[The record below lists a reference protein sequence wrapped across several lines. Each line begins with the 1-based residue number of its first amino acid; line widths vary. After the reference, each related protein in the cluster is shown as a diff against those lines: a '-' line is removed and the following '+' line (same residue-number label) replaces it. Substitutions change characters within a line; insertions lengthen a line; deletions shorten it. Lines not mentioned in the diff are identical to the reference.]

1 MFVRVIIPLVVVALA
16 LFPFG
21 YSRAAR
27 AADNRAIARG
37 ALSAPARQHPAPAE
51 ETPAPPPAPAEETPV
66 PTPAPI
72 PIPKPAPPAKL
83 PANTINVALIGIDTR
98 PTAPFKNTDVV
109 IIASINPD
117 APAVTL
123 LAIPRDTP
131 VYIPGYAFTKINQA
145 YALGGFRAFTETIR
159 YNFGIDIHH
168 YVMVNFAAVV
178 NVVDILGG
186 IEVVATC
193 PLRQVFP
200 KDPYYFGDPYW
211 VRRTYTDTFTG
222 EVWKAGMRVPTM
234 TINIPKPGIY
244 TLNGI
249 EALAF
254 ARARYGVPGG
264 DFDRGRREQ
273 RVIRAIYAKVRQPA
287 VITRLPALYSEF
299 AKDVVTDLTIRD
311 LSGYVGLMSRIDEAV
326 IRSRSLDPTGSA
338 GVILPDGSPASPA
351 PYNYAARVEQMLTVA
366 LNQRPNEGVPVEVVN
381 ATADPAFGIVAADRL
396 SELGLRV
403 ASITRSTERYT
414 QTVIVDYTTS
424 RKGSLT
430 PMLQKLLK
438 VQPKNVISQPRA
450 AGPRY
455 RIIVG
460 DDFNPC
466 YYQQGRSSQRVVE

>member
-1 MFVRVIIPLVVVALA
+1 MYIRTIFVLIVVALA
-16 LFPFG
+16 LSQFG
-21 YSRAAR
+21 CPQAAQAEDSRAA
-27 AADNRAIARG
+27 ARG
-37 ALSAPARQHPAPAE
+37 GWLAPAREDPAPA
-51 ETPAPPPAPAEETPV
+51 AEEPTQTP
-66 PTPAPI
+66 TPI
-72 PIPKPAPPAKL
+72 PIPKPAPLTKL

-98 PTAPFKNTDVV
+98 PTAPFKNTDVIV
-109 IIASINPD
+109 IASINPD

-123 LAIPRDTP
+123 LAIPRDTQ

-186 IEVVATC
+186 IDVVATC
-193 PLRQVFP
+193 PLTHVFP

-211 VRRTYTDTFTG
+211 VSRTYTDTFTG
-222 EVWKAGMRVPTM
+222 EVWQAGTRVPTM
-234 TINIPKPGIY
+234 TIDIPMPGIY
-244 TLNGI
+244 RLNGI

-264 DFDRGRREQ
+264 DLDRGRREQ
-273 RVIRAIYAKVRQPA
+273 RVIRAIYAKAKQPA
-287 VITRLPALYSEF
+287 VITRLPALYREF

-311 LSGYVGLMSRIDEAV
+311 VLGYVGLMSRIDDAV
-326 IRSRSLDPTGSA
+326 IRSRSLDSA
-338 GVILPDGSPASPA
+338 GGAGAILPDGSLAAVA
-351 PYNYAARVEQMLTVA
+351 PYNYAARVEQMLTVT
-366 LNQRPNEGVPVEVVN
+366 LNQRPNEGVLVEVVN
-381 ATADPAFGIVAADRL
+381 ATADPNFGIVAADRL

-403 ASITRSTERYT
+403 GAIMRSSERYA
-414 QTVIVDYTTS
+414 QTVIIDYTTS
-424 RKGSLT
+424 NKGSLT
-430 PMLQKLLK
+430 PMLQKTLK
-438 VQPKNVISQPRA
+438 VQPKNVISQPRG

-466 YYQQGRSSQRVVE
+466 YYQ